1 MLIPTCVKFHPQ
13 MDMYEKHIETGWLL
27 DHLQNNLQLIM
38 LSLFVVF
45 ARDRVGGGGIK
56 VSFRFTF
63 PPLEKTGYFSP
74 FRRLHVLNATFIIFC
89 FSFFCSDKRVNED
102 YCLIFYSLQFIHEK
116 DQQAIPKNDN
126 NNQQKT

>member
-45 ARDRVGGGGIK
+45 ARDRVGGGG
-56 VSFRFTF
+56 
-63 PPLEKTGYFSP
+63 E
-74 FRRLHVLNATFIIFC
+74 
-89 FSFFCSDKRVNED
+89 
-102 YCLIFYSLQFIHEK
+102 
-116 DQQAIPKNDN
+116 
-126 NNQQKT
+126 